1 MKLALALAALLA
13 AASPALAH
21 EPGEH
26 AAHQHDAAHYATA
39 QHAEEALRGFIAS
52 AQAGT
57 VDFATLTP
65 ELAAAV
71 REQAGVQPML
81 AAKGAVTAVVHDS
94 EPAPGAHRFRVTFTD
109 GSTSTWSIRVAADGR
124 IAGLRFE

>member
-13 AASPALAH
+13 VASPALAH

-94 EPAPGAHRFRVTFTD
+94 EPEPGTHRFRVTHAD
-109 GSTSTWSIRVAADGR
+109 SSTHVWTIHVGGDGR
-124 IAGLRFE
+124 IAGLMFQ